1 MSAVPQMVAGAEV
14 HVSGAP
20 LDVALAQRISEVR
33 VHQNLMLP
41 DSFLIRIA
49 DAGLENIDTHPF
61 AVGAAVEVLLAP
73 PAGGTSTSLIKG
85 QVVAVEP
92 EFGHGGVVLAVR
104 GYDQSHA
111 LNRTRVTQTYQNMTA
126 DDIAR
131 KVASRNG
138 LTPGTIDSAGQAYDF
153 VQQNTE
159 TDWQFLCRLAA
170 RIDFEVIV
178 ADRTLHFR
186 HAGPAAGGDPIEL
199 RFGDNLQTFR
209 PRVTGV
215 QQVDSVVVRGWDP
228 SAGEVIEA
236 TANAPAPSDLDSS
249 IGIARSDIVSA
260 LGGGTVTVADRPVFN
275 GAEANALAGS
285 VAARLAN
292 AFVDAEGSCVGD
304 PKIRA
309 GGRIDVKGIGTRF
322 GGTYTLS
329 SSEHVLR
336 GQRGYQTNFVVSGR
350 SPRSLVDLMSP
361 AAQRSWGSSIVVGT
375 VTQNSSDPAGLGRVR
390 VKYPALGDDTE
401 GWWARIASVA
411 AGDAR
416 GVLMMPQPGDE
427 VLIGFEHGD
436 PRKPYVLGSVW
447 NAKDAPGQDLVRDDG
462 SFALRSDKEIT
473 ATAKGVIT
481 IKSEKDL
488 AIQTDGKIGQTAQGD
503 YTVEGQSVTIKSNGS
518 LTVESTADLTLKGAT
533 VSVQAQGTVSVSGA
547 QISLG

>member
-1 MSAVPQMVAGAEV
+1 M
-14 HVSGAP
+14 
-20 LDVALAQRISEVR
+20 
-33 VHQNLMLP
+33 
-41 DSFLIRIA
+41 
-49 DAGLENIDTHPF
+49 
-61 AVGAAVEVLLAP
+61 
-73 PAGGTSTSLIKG
+73 
-85 QVVAVEP
+85 VAVEP

-138 LTPGTIDSAGQAYDF
+138 LTAGTIDSAGRAYDF

-170 RIDFEVIV
+170 RIDFEVVV
-178 ADRTLHFR
+178 ADRTLNFR
-186 HAGPAAGGDPIEL
+186 HAGPGAGGDPIEL

-228 SAGEVIEA
+228 SAGDVIEA
-236 TANAPAPSDLDSS
+236 TANAPAPTDLDSS
-249 IGIARSDIVSA
+249 IGIARSDVVSA
-260 LGGGTVTVADRPVFN
+260 LGGGTVTVADRPVFT
-275 GAEANALAGS
+275 GDEANALAGS

-309 GGRIDVKGIGTRF
+309 GARIDVKGIGTRF

-361 AAQRSWGSSIVVGT
+361 AAQRTWGSSLVVGT
-375 VTQNSSDPAGLGRVR
+375 VTQNTGDPASLGRVR

-401 GWWARIASVA
+401 GWWARIAGVA
-411 AGDAR
+411 AGDQR

-447 NAKDAPGQDLVRDDG
+447 NAKDAPGQDLVRSDG

-473 ATAKGVIT
+473 ATAQGVIT
-481 IKSEKDL
+481 IKSAQDL
-488 AIQTDGKIGQTAQGD
+488 AIQTDGKIGQTAPGD
-503 YTVEGQSVTIKSNGS
+503 YTVEGQTVSIKANGS
-518 LTVESTADLTLKGAT
+518 LTVEATGDLTLKGAT

-547 QISLG
+547 QVSLG

>member
-14 HVSGAP
+14 QVNGTP

-41 DSFLIRIA
+41 DSFVIRIA
-49 DAGLENIDTHPF
+49 DAGLDNIDTHPF
-61 AVGAAVEVLLAP
+61 AIGAAVELLLAP
-73 PAGGTSTSLIKG
+73 PAGGASVSLIKG

-126 DDIAR
+126 ADIAR

-138 LTPGTIDSAGQAYDF
+138 LDAGTIDSAGPTYEF
-153 VQQNTE
+153 LQQSTE
-159 TDWQFLCRLAA
+159 TDWHFLCRLAA
-170 RIDFEVIV
+170 RIDFEVTV
-178 ADRTLHFR
+178 ADRTLNFC
-186 HAGPAAGGDPIEL
+186 HAGPTAGGEPIEL

-215 QQVDSVVVRGWDP
+215 QQIDQVVVRGWDP
-228 SAGEVIEA
+228 VNGNVIEA
-236 TANAPAPSDLDSS
+236 TAGAPAQLDSS
-249 IGIARSDIVSA
+249 IGIARGDAVSA
-260 LGGGTVTVADRPVFN
+260 LNGGSVTVADRPVAN
-275 GAEANALAGS
+275 GDEATALAGS

-304 PKIRA
+304 PRIRA
-309 GGRIDVKGIGTRF
+309 GSRIDVKGIGTRF

-329 SSEHVLR
+329 SCEHVLR
-336 GQRGYQTNFVVSGR
+336 GQRGYQTGFVVSGR
-350 SPRSLVDLMSP
+350 SSRSLVDLMTP
-361 AAQRSWGSSIVVGT
+361 AAERSWSSSLVVGT
-375 VTQNSSDPAGLGRVR
+375 VTQNSDDSHLGRVR
-390 VKYPALGDDTE
+390 VKYPELGDDTE
-401 GWWARIASVA
+401 GWWARIAAVS
-411 AGDAR
+411 AGDQR
-416 GVLMMPQPGDE
+416 GVLMMPQVGDE
-427 VLIGFEHGD
+427 VVLGFEHGD
-436 PRKPYVLGSVW
+436 PRRPYVLGSVW
-447 NAKDAPGQDLVRDDG
+447 NQSDLPGEELVRTDG

-473 ATAKGVIT
+473 ATAQGTIT
-481 IKSEKDL
+481 IKSAQDL
-488 AIQTDGKIGQTAQGD
+488 SIQTDGKIEQTATGD
-503 YTVEGQSVTIKSNGS
+503 LTVEGQSVSIKANGS
-518 LTVESTADLTLKGAT
+518 LTVEATGDLTLKGAT

>member
-1 MSAVPQMVAGAEV
+1 MVAGAEV
-14 HVSGAP
+14 HVGGAP
-20 LDVALAQRISEVR
+20 LDVALAQRISEIR

-49 DAGLENIDTHPF
+49 DAGLESIDTHPF
-61 AVGAAVEVLLAP
+61 TVGAAVEVLFAP
-73 PAGGTSTSLIKG
+73 PAGGSSQSLIKG
-85 QVVAVEP
+85 QVVSVEP

-104 GYDQSHA
+104 GYDQSHM

-138 LTPGTIDSAGQAYDF
+138 LDAGTIDTAGVTYDF

-170 RIDFEVIV
+170 RIDFEVVV
-178 ADRTLHFR
+178 ADRTLNFR
-186 HAGPAAGGDPIEL
+186 HAGPTPGGDPIEL

-215 QQVDSVVVRGWDP
+215 QQVDNVVVRGWDP
-228 SAGEVIEA
+228 SAGNVIEA
-236 TANAPAPSDLDSS
+236 TAGAPAQLDSA
-249 IGIARSDIVSA
+249 IGIERSDVVSA
-260 LGGGTVTVADRPVFN
+260 LGGGTVTVADRPVFT
-275 GAEANALAGS
+275 GDEAKALAGS

-304 PKIRA
+304 PHLCA
-309 GGRIDVKGIGTRF
+309 GARIDVKGIGTRF

-329 SSEHVLR
+329 SSEHILR

-350 SPRSLVDLMSP
+350 SSRSLVDLMSP
-361 AAQRSWGSSIVVGT
+361 AAQRTWGSSLVVGT
-375 VTQNSSDPAGLGRVR
+375 VTQNTSDPAELGRVR

-401 GWWARIASVA
+401 GWWARIAAVG
-411 AGDAR
+411 AGDQR
-416 GVLMMPQPGDE
+416 GVLMLPQPGDE
-427 VLIGFEHGD
+427 VLVGFEHGD
-436 PRKPYVLGSVW
+436 PRRPYVLGAVW
-447 NAKDAPGQDLVRDDG
+447 NAADAPGDDLVRSDG
-462 SFALRSDKEIT
+462 SFVLRSDKEIS
-473 ATAKGVIT
+473 ATAEGVIT
-481 IKSEKDL
+481 IQSSQDL
-488 AIQTDGKIGQTAQGD
+488 TIQTDGKIGQTASGD
-503 YTVEGQSVTIKSNGS
+503 YTVEGQTVSIKANGS
-518 LTVESTADLTLKGAT
+518 LTVEATGDLTLKGAT

-547 QISLG
+547 QVSLG